1 MTSQLCGRPRARRR
15 PAQCTRAASIEGCG
29 RRSATSRTSPSRA
42 FSSRHHARG
51 PHDAAQG
58 CRGFADVI
66 DQLAERYHHEVARRG
81 PPSGCGRAA
90 MEPSQYLWPRR
101 QRRVSERPSHESSRV
116 VPLRSRSGCGRP
128 AAWEPARFPKISSP
142 RRAPSSSMPSRWGGD
157 NCVDSSSPM
166 AIRSASRSQSP
177 RHKPPN
183 ASPESTSARC
193 RQTT

>member
-66 DQLAERYHHEVARRG
+66 DQLPNATTMRWRG
-81 PPSGCGRAA
+81 AALRSGCGRAA
-90 MEPSQYLWPRR
+90 MEPSQYSGTGARGACL
-101 QRRVSERPSHESSRV
+101 SDLHTSRPSRPSQVRER
-116 VPLRSRSGCGRP
+116 LWTACGV
-128 AAWEPARFPKISSP
+128 EPARFPKSHHREGRLP
-142 RRAPSSSMPSRWGGD
+142 AL
-157 NCVDSSSPM
+157 
-166 AIRSASRSQSP
+166 
-177 RHKPPN
+177 
-183 ASPESTSARC
+183 C
-193 RQTT
+193 RQDGAGQLRGQLEPNGDTIRFAFSIASA